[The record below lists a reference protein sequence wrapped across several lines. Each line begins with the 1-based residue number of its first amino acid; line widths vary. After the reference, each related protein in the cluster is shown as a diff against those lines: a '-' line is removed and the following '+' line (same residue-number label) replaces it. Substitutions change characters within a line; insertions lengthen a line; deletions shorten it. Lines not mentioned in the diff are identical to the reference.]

1 MRWLPATIG
10 AAVATLAAS
19 LGPPA
24 GAEPAA
30 SATLDRTV
38 VCSIGIR
45 AGVRKVE
52 VHARTGTRLFDDPT
66 KWKFLASAEVRDPS
80 FVGRSAAWIAAGWP
94 PALEPGQ
101 EPSGV
106 TLSVALRCTATT
118 ARVPL
123 TTRGLSGFPASP
135 LDDEYHCVVS
145 RRVLVRV
152 RAVFR
157 APTTL
162 RPNRK
167 WGTLEGRGIV
177 REGVLA
183 VRTES
188 GAPVALATVH
198 ESGKSRLYVAD
209 RCRPDLIQ
217 SDG

>member
-1 MRWLPATIG
+1 MRRLQAALVVAATALTG
-10 AAVATLAAS
+10 A

-24 GAEPAA
+24 GAAPAG
-30 SATLDRTV
+30 SLTVDRTV
-38 VCSIGIR
+38 VCSIGMR

-52 VHARTGTRLFDDPT
+52 VHARSGTRLFADPA
-66 KWKFLASAEVRDPS
+66 KWKFLASTSIRDPS
-80 FVGRSAAWIAAGWP
+80 FVGRDAAWIAAGWP
-94 PALEPGQ
+94 PALEQGQ
-101 EPSGV
+101 EPSRV
-106 TLSVALRCTATT
+106 TLSVAVRCQPTT
-118 ARVPL
+118 APVPL
-123 TTRGLSGFPASP
+123 TARGLSGFPASP
-135 LDDEYHCVVS
+135 LEDEYHCIVP

-152 RAVFR
+152 RATFR

-162 RPNRK
+162 RPNRR
-167 WGTLEGRGIV
+167 WGTLEGRGVV

-198 ESGKSRLYVAD
+198 ESGKARLYVAD